1 MHEPNEKSGKVQSPQ
16 WDRSDEP
23 SHGWW
28 RHAGKE
34 VKKKSVQNCYMTKW
48 RRKLVHEDVKSK
60 KKKILK
66 TMCEKLDLIEY
77 RAFLENVR
85 IWCNGLH
92 FLGCFIGMSKKISK
106 YFVIFFKVTME
117 KIPTEEHHRIF
128 P

>member
-1 MHEPNEKSGKVQSPQ
+1 MRKVEKYNHHSETEVMNRLMDGEGTLGKKLKKRVFRIVTWQNEDG
-16 WDRSDEP
+16 
-23 SHGWW
+23 
-28 RHAGKE
+28 
-34 VKKKSVQNCYMTKW
+34 NLYM
-48 RRKLVHEDVKSK
+48 RMSNPK

>member
-1 MHEPNEKSGKVQSPQ
+1 MCVSHIRKVEKYNHHSETEVMKRLMDGESKLGK
-16 WDRSDEP
+16 
-23 SHGWW
+23 
-28 RHAGKE
+28 KL
-34 VKKKSVQNCYMTKW
+34 KKSVQNCYMTKW
-48 RRKLVHEDVKSK
+48 RWKLVHEDVKS

-77 RAFLENVR
+77 RSFLENVR

-106 YFVIFFKVTME
+106 YSVIFFKVTME